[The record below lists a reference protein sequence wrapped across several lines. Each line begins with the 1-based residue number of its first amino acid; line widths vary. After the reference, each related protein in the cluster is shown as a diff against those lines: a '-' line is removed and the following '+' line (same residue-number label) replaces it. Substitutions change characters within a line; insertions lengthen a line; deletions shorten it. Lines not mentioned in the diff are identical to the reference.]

1 MLQLLTRRRGKG
13 MKFTE
18 FKHSFLREYIGQP
31 VVILHKKIINEQE
44 ILNEVQWIL
53 KAVHGFT
60 VTLANPE
67 DPRQTTRL
75 NLADKKVDMTGEGG
89 MISITDDLSPAERT
103 NLLRRAVGSTVDVNV
118 SNLR

>member
-1 MLQLLTRRRGKG
+1 

-18 FKHSFLREYIGQP
+18 FKHSSLRECIGQP
-31 VVILHKKIINEQE
+31 VVIVYKKIINEQE

-53 KAVHGFT
+53 QAVHGFT

-103 NLLRRAVGSTVDVNV
+103 NLLRRAVGSMVDVNV

>member
-1 MLQLLTRRRGKG
+1 

-18 FKHSFLREYIGQP
+18 FKHNSLKEYIGQP
-31 VVILHKKIINEQE
+31 VVIVHRKIINEQE

-53 KAVHGFT
+53 QDVQGFT

-67 DPRQTTRL
+67 DPRQTTQL
-75 NLADKKVDMTGEGG
+75 NLADKKVDMTGESG
-89 MISITDDLSPAERT
+89 MITITDNLSPAERT
-103 NLLRRAVGSTVDVNV
+103 NLLRRAKGSMVDVNV

>member
-1 MLQLLTRRRGKG
+1 
-13 MKFTE
+13 MKFNE
-18 FKHSFLREYIGQP
+18 FKHSALKEYVGQS
-31 VVILHKKIINEQE
+31 ITIIHKKIINEQE

-53 KAVHGFT
+53 QDVQGFT

-67 DPRQTTRL
+67 DPRQTTQL

-89 MISITDDLSPAERT
+89 MITITDDLSPAEKT
-103 NLLRRAVGSTVDVNV
+103 NLLRRAKGSTIDVNV

>member
-1 MLQLLTRRRGKG
+1 

-18 FKHSFLREYIGQP
+18 FKHSSLIEHIGQP
-31 VVILHKKIINEQE
+31 FVILHKKIINEQE

-53 KAVHGFT
+53 QDVQGFT

-89 MISITDDLSPAERT
+89 MITITDDLSPAERT
-103 NLLRRAVGSTVDVNV
+103 NLLRRAKGSTVEVNV

>member
-1 MLQLLTRRRGKG
+1 
-13 MKFTE
+13 MKFKE

-31 VVILHKKIINEQE
+31 VVVLHKKIINEQE

-53 KAVHGFT
+53 QAVHGFT

-75 NLADKKVDMTGEGG
+75 NLADKKIDTTGVDAVGNPMLT
-89 MISITDDLSPAERT
+89 ITDDLSPAEK
-103 NLLRRAVGSTVDVNV
+103 AVALKTFKGGLIDVSV

>member
-1 MLQLLTRRRGKG
+1 MLRLLIRRRGKD
-13 MKFTE
+13 MKFAE
-18 FKHSFLREYIGQP
+18 FKHSLLRECIGQS
-31 VVILHKKIINEQE
+31 VVIVHKKIINEQE

-53 KAVHGFT
+53 QDVQGFT

-67 DPRQTTRL
+67 DPRQTTQL

-103 NLLRRAVGSTVDVNV
+103 NLLRRAVGSMVDVNV